1 MIARER
7 SMIMPKKGEEDT
19 TPQRTREMMI
29 VSEAKEVGMQRG
41 ERRRYFELNPQRLL
55 RERQG
60 CY

>member
-1 MIARER
+1 
-7 SMIMPKKGEEDT
+7 MIMPKKGEEDT
-19 TPQRTREMMI
+19 TPERTREMMM

-60 CY
+60 FY